1 MKIVIAI
8 GGSILLK
15 EYNCKK
21 FQEYSSILKDL
32 SKEHEL
38 YVVVGGG
45 KPAREYIGVVRDLG
59 AGEAQCDDIGI
70 EVTRINAKLLLSAL
84 GDIAY
89 QRVPHNF
96 QEALEFSASGKIVVM
111 GGTEPAH
118 STDAVSAILAEYIN
132 ADQLI
137 NLTSVDGMFT
147 KDPNKFDDAEL
158 VSEIT
163 ATDLL
168 EFLSGKDVKAGTYE
182 FFDTTAA
189 QMIKRSKLQTV
200 ITNGY
205 EPENLIKAINGENVG
220 TKVISK

>member
-15 EYNCKK
+15 EYDSKK
-21 FQEYSSILKDL
+21 FQEYSDILKDL
-32 SKEHEL
+32 AKEHEI

-70 EVTRINAKLLLSAL
+70 EVTRINAKLMLSAL
-84 GDIAY
+84 GDAAY

-96 QEALEFSASGKIVVM
+96 QEALEFSASGKIIVM

-118 STDAVSAILAEYIN
+118 STDAVSAILAEYIH
-132 ADQLI
+132 ADKLI
-137 NLTSVDGMFT
+137 NLTSVDGMYT
-147 KDPNKFDDAEL
+147 KDPNKFDEAEL
-158 VSEIT
+158 VPEIT

-168 EFLSGKDVKAGTYE
+168 EFLSSKDVKAGTYE
-182 FFDTTAA
+182 FFDTTAV
-189 QMIKRSKLQTV
+189 QMIKRSNLETI
-200 ITNGY
+200 ITNGF
-205 EPENLIKAINGENVG
+205 EPENLIKAVNGENVG
-220 TKVISK
+220 TKVLSE